1 MLLAAGPAPVTDD
14 PVLAG
19 LRGGTVDPG
28 PGVAGHG
35 GLTAGDDDAGPAA
48 DVDGAATDPDPLEA
62 PLADELAQDGLPVAM
77 AAIGAV
83 VDDAG
88 VVDDTAGVVEDT
100 GAVMVVGVVF
110 AGETVAVMVGGGLG
124 EGVLVV
130 GVVVVVVDALG
141 GAGVAPGDV
150 DGGAAGCGTTFVA
163 SVAPTPAVADAAV
176 HIRAR
181 NTNTATKSTASSCLL
196 RPTALAPAPVRTRY
210 DTLALPEAHGPGH
223 SATLPGR
230 VHGREPH
237 DKRGGGPASQ
247 PA

>member
-1 MLLAAGPAPVTDD
+1 MLLAADPAPVTDD

-19 LRGGTVDPG
+19 LRAGTVDPG

-62 PLADELAQDGLPVAM
+62 PLADELAQDGLPVAV

-100 GAVMVVGVVF
+100 GAVMVD
-110 AGETVAVMVGGGLG
+110 GGLG

-150 DGGAAGCGTTFVA
+150 DGGVAGCGTTFVA
-163 SVAPTPAVADAAV
+163 SVAPTPALADAAV

-181 NTNTATKSTASSCLL
+181 NTNTAAKSTASSCLL

-210 DTLALPEAHGPGH
+210 DTPALPEAHGPGH